1 MKTFEELRES
11 IDRNGGALT
20 VSMADLRDIVKAGR
34 LGIHVRGEI
43 DRRLAEERIGH
54 TPSLLP
60 SFQTALV
67 RLYLVE
73 APVARI
79 IEAVEDTSERSD
91 QFLVKLAKAGKPV
104 ISGGTTRRKRRAV
117 AREVVAA

>member
-1 MKTFEELRES
+1 MKTFEELRAT
-11 IDRNGGALT
+11 IDQNGGVMT

-54 TPSLLP
+54 VPALLP
-60 SFQTALV
+60 SFQTASV
-67 RLYLVE
+67 RLYLTE

-91 QFLVKLAKAGKPV
+91 HFLVKLAKIGKPV
-104 ISGGTTRRKRRAV
+104 ISGGTTRRKRRVAARQAV
-117 AREVVAA
+117 AA